1 MNPKNALFLSASL
14 TAFVLA
20 ILFGVVTK
28 ITTTNSTLAAAA
40 IAPTVEV
47 VTATE
52 LPAPTHELP
61 QPTSLPAVT
70 VVTAA
75 APATPEEAALLAAEA
90 IKRQDVYSVE
100 SFNYQ
105 GVDSYKVVFVSGDVV
120 YIGLDKKVLEITK
133 LQIASTYSEPAST
146 PKKNHKNNNNNNP
159 PSNPTPK
166 PPSNDHS
173 DHNDDSHDD

>member
-40 IAPTVEV
+40 VAPTVEV
-47 VTATE
+47 IAATDI
-52 LPAPTHELP
+52 PAPTQELP
-61 QPTSLPAVT
+61 QPTNLPAATAVT
-70 VVTAA
+70 
-75 APATPEEAALLAAEA
+75 PATPEEAALLAAEA

-100 SFNYQ
+100 TFNYQ

-120 YIGLDKKVLEITK
+120 YIGLDKKVLEMTK
-133 LQIASTYSEPAST
+133 LQIASTYSEPAPA
-146 PKKNHKNNNNNNP
+146 PKKNHKNNNNP
-159 PSNPTPK
+159 APSKPTPNPK
-166 PPSNDHS
+166 PPSDDHS
-173 DHNDDSHDD
+173 DHSDDSHDN